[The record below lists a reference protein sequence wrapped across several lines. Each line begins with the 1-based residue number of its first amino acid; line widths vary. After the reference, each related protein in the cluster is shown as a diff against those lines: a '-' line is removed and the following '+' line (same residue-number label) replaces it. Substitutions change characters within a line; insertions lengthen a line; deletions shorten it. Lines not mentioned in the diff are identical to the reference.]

1 MSPAI
6 CAGLI
11 RSEDRWPL
19 ALRLSLCDARLH
31 EAAKALPS
39 MDRLEPRIRILL
51 GSSIAIG
58 PGKAALLQ
66 AIGETGSIAAA
77 GRRMGMSYRRA
88 WVLVKTRNPCFREP
102 LVEAVKGGLGGGGAR
117 LTRMGERVLSLYR
130 AMEDH
135 AASAVLADMEKLRAL
150 MVPEPPEG

>member
-1 MSPAI
+1 M
-6 CAGLI
+6 
-11 RSEDRWPL
+11 
-19 ALRLSLCDARLH
+19 
-31 EAAKALPS
+31 

-66 AIGETGSIAAA
+66 AIVETGSIAAA

-88 WVLVKTRNPCFREP
+88 WVLVKTMNACFREP
-102 LVEAVKGGLGGGGAR
+102 LVEAAKGGIGGGGAR
-117 LTRMGERVLSLYR
+117 LTATGERVLALYR

-135 AASAVLADMEKLRAL
+135 AATAVLGDMEKLRSL
-150 MVPEPPEG
+150 LVTEPPED

>member
-1 MSPAI
+1 
-6 CAGLI
+6 
-11 RSEDRWPL
+11 
-19 ALRLSLCDARLH
+19 
-31 EAAKALPS
+31 

-58 PGKAALLQ
+58 PGKAALLD

-88 WVLVKTRNPCFREP
+88 WVLVKTMNACFREP
-102 LVEAVKGGLGGGGAR
+102 LVEAAKGGGGGAR
-117 LTRMGERVLSLYR
+117 LTATGERVLALYR

-135 AASAVLADMEKLRAL
+135 AATAVLGDMAQFRAL
-150 MVPEPPEG
+150 LVEEPPED

>member
-1 MSPAI
+1 
-6 CAGLI
+6 
-11 RSEDRWPL
+11 
-19 ALRLSLCDARLH
+19 
-31 EAAKALPS
+31 

-58 PGKAALLQ
+58 PGKAALLE

-88 WVLVKTRNPCFREP
+88 WVLVKTMNACFREP
-102 LVEAVKGGLGGGGAR
+102 LVEAAKGGIGGGAR
-117 LTRMGERVLSLYR
+117 LTPTGGRVLGLYR

-135 AASAVLADMEKLRAL
+135 AATAVLGDMEQLRAL
-150 MVPEPPEG
+150 LVDEPPEDQGRLHTVCSRPTGHIHDRVAQ